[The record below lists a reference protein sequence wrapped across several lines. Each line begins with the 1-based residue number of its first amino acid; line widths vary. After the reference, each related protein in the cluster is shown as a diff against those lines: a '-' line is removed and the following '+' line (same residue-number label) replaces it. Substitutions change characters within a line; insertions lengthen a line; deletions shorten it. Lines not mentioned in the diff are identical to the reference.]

1 MFSVHLLIAFNVS
14 IEDGRKESNGGCYD
28 WEPDLRGDKDLDGCE
43 SEDKDEDKNKD
54 KKDLH
59 DKDPGGGESMQS

>member
-14 IEDGRKESNGGCYD
+14 IEDGRKESGCYD

-43 SEDKDEDKNKD
+43 SEDKNKD

-59 DKDPGGGESMQS
+59 DKDPDGGESMRS

>member
-14 IEDGRKESNGGCYD
+14 IEDGRKESGCYD

-54 KKDLH
+54 NKR
-59 DKDPGGGESMQS
+59 PA